1 MAKPITE
8 IHLRNILDRTIR
20 KARSQATLDNVRRNI
35 LTPIIDNKISVSPET
50 TKLALQAQFRINLG
64 RKKLPAIIDRTKTA
78 PQADLLIEPSGVNS
92 FSSDLDFLLDPR
104 TIPAQRT
111 ELLLLALDKSD
122 GSKEL
127 AIDALANRE
136 IPLNDLEGSQLLD
149 LYLKLR
155 TGGILSNE
163 VDLASE
169 VVFTELENHP
179 DQLTRLVA
187 EMTRK
192 KIPIHQ
198 SGVNYLRAF
207 AGDPSTDNR
216 VRDGVLQY
224 LQSVPPAMPV
234 LTPPPPLTG
243 PVRLP
248 APALDNSVFSSG
260 SSTLIGGL
268 DYFNLSGLGAISDI
282 GCRKEQQ
289 DAVLLATKNGR
300 ILALAADG
308 MGGHN
313 SGDVASS
320 LAVKV
325 NDKLFMEADDYTLQH
340 GVLEAD
346 QAIKKEAAA
355 DPVNNAGMGTTLSA
369 IIFAGRRYSTQV
381 IGDTRIYRLRNG
393 ELSLLSL
400 DESYMAMTNQLDLT
414 DKKDK
419 LTLPME
425 EHSSAQYHNG
435 VNELKGKNTIINALG
450 IAGKQPS
457 LRQAGQGEVR
467 AGDLYLITTDGF
479 HGFISFEELKQ
490 LVDNT
495 ISQDAAAI
503 SLALHHQAVAN
514 MRTQEAEKAQEKGR
528 EPRAIG
534 FGDNVSVVAV
544 KIDEDVLAYLD
555 TYAPTADQR
564 HTVVYNSTPPG
575 PETKPSKPAAPA
587 HPEIEVTIESEEPT
601 TVRQIPAPT
610 LPSMPSVVIAP
621 DTSRIDQTIVVPSKA
636 TPTAAKQTWYARLAE
651 KVRSFFGFGQ
661 KQEIEQLKA
670 KLAKQ
675 EQEATAKIE
684 AEGMARVLAEHK
696 YNTLVNRTANITGKL
711 KAGESIGHDEALELL
726 FSFQKEVLA
735 ENGALT
741 FERLDEMNEQL
752 EMIANQFTGNPKI
765 EYPAGIT
772 ALIIGKKYDELEGN
786 NNGR

>member
-8 IHLRNILDRTIR
+8 IHLRNILDRTVR
-20 KARSQATLDNVRRNI
+20 NARSQATLDNVRRNI
-35 LTPIIDNKISVSPET
+35 LTPIIDNQISVSPET

-64 RKKLPAIIDRTKTA
+64 RKKLPAILDRTKTA

-92 FSSDLDFLLDPR
+92 FSSDLDFLLDPTTTPKNR
-104 TIPAQRT
+104 AD
-111 ELLLLALDKSD
+111 LLMTALDKSD
-122 GSKEL
+122 GSREL
-127 AIDALANRE
+127 AIDALANNQ
-136 IPLNDLEGSQLLD
+136 IHLNDIEGTNLLEI
-149 LYLKLR
+149 YLKLR
-155 TGGILSNE
+155 TSGVLSNE

-169 VVFTELENHP
+169 VVFTELENYP
-179 DQLTRLVA
+179 DQLTRLVT
-187 EMTRK
+187 EMTHK

-216 VRDGVLQY
+216 VRDAVLQY
-224 LQSVPPAMPV
+224 LQSVPPALPV

-260 SSTLIGGL
+260 SSSFIDGFN
-268 DYFNLSGLGAISDI
+268 YFNLGGLGAISDI

-313 SGDVASS
+313 SGDIASS

-325 NDKLFMEADDYTLQH
+325 NDKLFMEANDYTLQH

-369 IIFAGRRYSTQV
+369 ILFEGRRYATQV

-503 SLALHHQAVAN
+503 SLALHNQAVAN
-514 MRTQEAEKAQEKGR
+514 MRTQEAAKAQEKGR

-555 TYAPTADQR
+555 TYAPAADQR
-564 HTVVYNSTPPG
+564 HTVVYNSTPPA

-587 HPEIEVTIESEEPT
+587 PQPEIEVTIEPEEPT

-610 LPSMPSVVIAP
+610 LPSMPSVIIAP
-621 DTSRIDQTIVVPSKA
+621 DTSRIDQTIVVPSKES
-636 TPTAAKQTWYARLAE
+636 PTAATQQAPWYARLAE
-651 KVRSFFGFGQ
+651 KVFSFFGGRR
-661 KQEIEQLKA
+661 QEIEQLKTR
-670 KLAKQ
+670 LAQQ
-675 EQEATAKIE
+675 EQAATAKIE

-696 YNTLVNRTANITGKL
+696 YNTLVNRTVNIAGKL

-741 FERLDEMNEQL
+741 FERLDEMNELL

-772 ALIIGKKYDELEGN
+772 ALIIGKKYDELMG
-786 NNGR
+786 GK

>member
-8 IHLRNILDRTIR
+8 IHLRNILDRTVR
-20 KARSQATLDNVRRNI
+20 NARSQATLDNVRRNI

-64 RKKLPAIIDRTKTA
+64 RKKLPAILDRTKAA
-78 PQADLLIEPSGVNS
+78 PQADLLIEPSSINS
-92 FSSDLDFLLDPR
+92 VTTDLDFLLDPTTKPEDR
-104 TIPAQRT
+104 AYILMA
-111 ELLLLALDKSD
+111 ALDKSD
-122 GSKEL
+122 GSREL

-169 VVFTELENHP
+169 VVFAELENHP

-248 APALDNSVFSSG
+248 APALDNSVFSGG
-260 SSTLIGGL
+260 SSSFIDGFN
-268 DYFNLSGLGAISDI
+268 YFNLGGLGAISDI

-289 DAVLLATKNGR
+289 DAVLLAIKNGR

-313 SGDVASS
+313 SGDIASS

-325 NDKLFMEADDYTLQH
+325 NDKLFMEANDYTLQH

-369 IIFAGRRYSTQV
+369 ILFEGRRYATQV

-503 SLALHHQAVAN
+503 SLALHNQAVAN
-514 MRTQEAEKAQEKGR
+514 MRTQEAAKAQEKGR

-555 TYAPTADQR
+555 TYAPAADQR
-564 HTVVYNSTPPG
+564 HTVVYNSTPPA

-587 HPEIEVTIESEEPT
+587 PQPEIEVTIEPEEPT
-601 TVRQIPAPT
+601 TVRQIPAQT
-610 LPSMPSVVIAP
+610 LPSVEIHDFPPAPGNPFLSASNPFDPFTPDPSRTANTVVNQPKPAAATQPAP
-621 DTSRIDQTIVVPSKA
+621 
-636 TPTAAKQTWYARLAE
+636 WYARLAE
-651 KVRSFFGFGQ
+651 KVFSFFGGRR
-661 KQEIEQLKA
+661 QEIEQLKA
-670 KLAKQ
+670 RLAQQ
-675 EQEATAKIE
+675 EQAATAKIE

-696 YNTLVNRTANITGKL
+696 YNTLVNRTVNIAGKL

-726 FSFQKEVLA
+726 FSFQK
-735 ENGALT
+735 
-741 FERLDEMNEQL
+741 
-752 EMIANQFTGNPKI
+752 
-765 EYPAGIT
+765 
-772 ALIIGKKYDELEGN
+772 
-786 NNGR
+786 